1 MRRSSPLSSSLL
13 VLLVLAVLMPSEPA
27 SAAPRRRAKTTKSK
41 SVPKTPPA
49 STPAPSEPEPAPAA
63 KEPAPEPAPAAPAAA
78 AASERAPERAPEPEP
93 APAPKVAVAPA
104 PKAAKAAAR
113 PSAPARKEDS
123 SSDGPIAVLDRL
135 GVGVDGFLG
144 GGGVKGEQWINS
156 TRLDE
161 SFAYGHPGLSGTA
174 WLLLRHASVERL
186 RYGPALRVYGNYAA
200 VEGQQFTFGPLFEGL
215 VTGEYS
221 LPAFEKFDGIFGAR
235 AGLAVLVPGGDF
247 EAEIARLRREGVD
260 VWGVPR
266 AGFVAGLN
274 VGTRRRMG
282 ENLWLRADLLWQ
294 YRQLFLFAT
303 DQNISGLRFRKSWS
317 ADGMTL
323 GLNLGV
329 ELAL

>member
-13 VLLVLAVLMPSEPA
+13 VLLVLAVLLPPEPA
-27 SAAPRRRAKTTKSK
+27 SAAPRRRAKTTKSA
-41 SVPKTPPA
+41 PKTPA
-49 STPAPSEPEPAPAA
+49 AKPAPSEPEPAAPA
-63 KEPAPEPAPAAPAAA
+63 KEAAPEPAAAAPAS
-78 AASERAPERAPEPEP
+78 ASERAPEPGEPPPPP
-93 APAPKVAVAPA
+93 AV
-104 PKAAKAAAR
+104 AKAAAPKPAKASR
-113 PSAPARKEDS
+113 PSEPSPKAS
-123 SSDGPIAVLDRL
+123 SSDSPTAVLDRI

-144 GGGVKGEQWINS
+144 GGGVKGEQWINA

-161 SFAYGHPGLSGTA
+161 SFTYAHPGLSGTA
-174 WLLLRHASVERL
+174 WLLLRHGSVERL

-200 VEGQQFTFGPLFEGL
+200 MEGQNFTFGPLFEGL
-215 VTGEYS
+215 ITGEYS
-221 LPAFEKFDGIFGAR
+221 LPAIEKFDGILGAR
-235 AGLAVLVPGGDF
+235 AGLAVLIPGGDF

-266 AGFVAGLN
+266 AGFAAGLN

-282 ENLWLRADLLWQ
+282 EHLWLRADILWQ

>member
-1 MRRSSPLSSSLL
+1 
-13 VLLVLAVLMPSEPA
+13 
-27 SAAPRRRAKTTKSK
+27 
-41 SVPKTPPA
+41 
-49 STPAPSEPEPAPAA
+49 
-63 KEPAPEPAPAAPAAA
+63 
-78 AASERAPERAPEPEP
+78 
-93 APAPKVAVAPA
+93 VAPA
-104 PKAAKAAAR
+104 PKPAKASR
-113 PSAPARKEDS
+113 PSASKDKAS

-135 GVGVDGFLG
+135 GVGVDGFVG
-144 GGGVKGEQWINS
+144 GGGVRGEQWINA

-161 SFAYGHPGLSGTA
+161 SFTYAHPGLSGTA

-200 VEGQQFTFGPLFEGL
+200 SEGESFTFGPLFEGL
-215 VTGEYS
+215 LTGEYA

-247 EAEIARLRREGVD
+247 ETEITRLRREGVD
-260 VWGVPR
+260 VWDVPR

-303 DQNISGLRFRKSWS
+303 DQNISGLRFRKNWS

>member
-1 MRRSSPLSSSLL
+1 M
-13 VLLVLAVLMPSEPA
+13 
-27 SAAPRRRAKTTKSK
+27 
-41 SVPKTPPA
+41 
-49 STPAPSEPEPAPAA
+49 
-63 KEPAPEPAPAAPAAA
+63 
-78 AASERAPERAPEPEP
+78 
-93 APAPKVAVAPA
+93 
-104 PKAAKAAAR
+104 
-113 PSAPARKEDS
+113 
-123 SSDGPIAVLDRL
+123 LDRL

-144 GGGVKGEQWINS
+144 GGGVKGEQWINA

-161 SFAYGHPGLSGTA
+161 SFNFATPGLSGTA

-186 RYGPALRVYGNYAA
+186 RYGPAVRVYGNYAA
-200 VEGQQFTFGPLFEGL
+200 SQGENFTFGPLFEGL

-221 LPAFEKFDGIFGAR
+221 LPAMEKFDGIFGAR
-235 AGLAVLVPGGDF
+235 AGLAVLIPGGDF
-247 EAEIARLRREGVD
+247 EAEITRLRREGVD

-303 DQNISGLRFRKSWS
+303 DQTISGLRFRKNWS

-329 ELAL
+329 ELGL